1 MVRGVVQQRRGSA
14 SLTSPARSSVVS
26 FASRSVVLAAAEAQ
40 KISAKDVKALR
51 DATGAGMMDAKKALQ
66 ECNGSI
72 DEAKDWLKKK
82 GMASADKKQGRVA
95 AEGGI
100 FSYVHL
106 GSKLGVLCEVNC
118 ETDFVAR
125 GEKFQEV
132 ANDIAMQIAA
142 SPSVEVV
149 SLEDVS
155 EEMLDRERKIE
166 MEKEDLQGKPDEI
179 KAKIVDGRIGKIA
192 KTLALLEQPFIKD
205 TNMSV
210 SDYIKSA
217 TAEIGEK
224 IAVARFTKFELGAT
238 IVKEEKKSFAE
249 EIAEVTGKA

>member
-1 MVRGVVQQRRGSA
+1 M
-14 SLTSPARSSVVS
+14 
-26 FASRSVVLAAAEAQ
+26 
-40 KISAKDVKALR
+40 
-51 DATGAGMMDAKKALQ
+51 
-66 ECNGSI
+66 
-72 DEAKDWLKKK
+72 
-82 GMASADKKQGRVA
+82 
-95 AEGGI
+95 
-100 FSYVHL
+100 
-106 GSKLGVLCEVNC
+106 
-118 ETDFVAR
+118 
-125 GEKFQEV
+125 

-210 SDYIKSA
+210 SDYVKSA